1 MARGGPLEFAF
12 DPGDHFTPA
21 EGLDEISIGTA
32 PARIR
37 SVCTLATCSDGSKKR
52 LSSSVTVM

>member
-1 MARGGPLEFAF
+1 MTRDGPLEFAF

-21 EGLDEISIGTA
+21 EGLDEIGISTT

-37 SVCTLATCSDGSKKR
+37 SVCPLATCSDGTKKR
-52 LSSSVTVM
+52 PSSSVTVM